1 MINVIH
7 FRSWIFWWGALTASL
22 FVQDWLKGISDF
34 MRSSE
39 IFDRTKL
46 PFSIVPGIN
55 TWIDDVAERIPA
67 SVQFNPTQEILVAG
81 PVRLQGWVL
90 AMLVAVIIFLLTI
103 RYYRHALRTSAWFD
117 DIFAILMI
125 YLVFRI
131 EGHIIALSRLPIL
144 EGVRAFLNNPT
155 TAFLTLLALT
165 LFLVFFGEG
174 LHSKRA
180 FWRAVAEIS
189 LVALLLF
196 PDETAGA
203 AGWVVERFATFG
215 AYLKE
220 PANVSFAVIWGI
232 IGMLL
237 AWQRL
242 LNPEPG
248 EIGGGGA
255 KGGGGGGPPSKGGGG
270 SGGGSG
276 GLKLKMPWKRA

>member
-22 FVQDWLKGISDF
+22 FVQDWLKGIGGFFRESD
-34 MRSSE
+34 M
-39 IFDRTKL
+39 FDRAKL
-46 PFSIVPGIN
+46 PFSVVPGVN
-55 TWIDDVAERIPA
+55 SWIDDLAERIPE
-67 SVQFNPTQEILVAG
+67 SVQFNPTQDILVVG
-81 PVRLQGWVL
+81 SFRLQGWVL
-90 AMLVAVIIFLLTI
+90 AMTVGVLIFLLTI
-103 RYYRHALRTSAWFD
+103 RYYRHALRTNAWFD
-117 DIFAILMI
+117 DIFAIFSI

-155 TAFLTLLALT
+155 TAFLTLLGLT

-174 LHSKRA
+174 LRSKHA
-180 FWRAVAEIS
+180 FWRAVAEIV
-189 LVALLLF
+189 LVALILF

-203 AGWVVERFATFG
+203 VGWVFDRFAAFG

-220 PANVSFAVIWGI
+220 PTNVSFAIVWGF
-232 IGMLL
+232 IGMIL

-242 LNPEPG
+242 LRPEPG
-248 EIGGGGA
+248 EIGGGGGGGPPP
-255 KGGGGGGPPSKGGGG
+255 KGGGGGGGG
-270 SGGGSG
+270 G